1 MSAQLLP
8 MPQPLSIEEIV
19 RAQSTEYL
27 ITGSFDEVCEAIADR
42 FKQYHPYGYS
52 TRVTAIEF
60 VSGNIFTARM
70 TRANSCE

>member
-1 MSAQLLP
+1 MNAPL
-8 MPQPLSIEEIV
+8 MPAPLSVEEVV

-27 ITGSFDEVCEAIADR
+27 ITGSFEEVCVVIKQR
-42 FKQYHPYGYS
+42 FQMFHPYGYS
-52 TRVTAIEF
+52 TRVTAIDF